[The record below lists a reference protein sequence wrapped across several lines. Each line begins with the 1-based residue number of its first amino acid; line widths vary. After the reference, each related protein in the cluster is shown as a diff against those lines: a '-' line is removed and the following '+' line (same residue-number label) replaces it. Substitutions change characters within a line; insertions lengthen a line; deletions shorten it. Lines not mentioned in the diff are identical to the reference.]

1 LDRSRISGAA
11 RSTHR
16 HRKRTARR
24 PPGLDIVERDG
35 HWHIRGTLRVAGNS
49 RRIRKS
55 TELPATP
62 ENREYAEALRATI
75 EREIRDEVVHGLKP
89 SIATAIACDRWL
101 RRPRRRP
108 IGHREIAAIR
118 EIGAKFGQRKLAA
131 IGAAEW
137 QAFVDDRQ
145 RGNSLAS
152 RERYITAVRAFL
164 NWCRKRPRQWIAETP
179 EFERDK
185 EAARP
190 PKRRA
195 RRVNDL
201 TPELIMLM
209 IDHAA
214 PHLQAQLVV
223 EWCTGARV
231 SSILYHCRLCDVI
244 LVPGRGQITFHDT
257 KNNEPVV
264 AALKDWVVER
274 LLDYLEQRGGRFDD
288 RQQPFFLTDEGLPYT
303 DNGKTAGGQNK
314 SAFKGMKRRTI
325 RTIRARGA
333 AEASRRRHAGDR
345 RDAIAAIAAAKDQA
359 ALVAEVTQ
367 HWFRHKLATEMMS
380 RSGDLRAVMEQ
391 GGWRDV
397 DSVMGYIHDVDGL
410 HPRRAGAAPRIDRRA
425 ADRRD
430 PTRHRYSGT
439 LVRFLAIK
447 AAPRGATAG
456 TGRRQRRLATTCV
469 IARTG
474 SKPGPIAA
482 PQSCWGGRGSI
493 SIASG

>member
-1 LDRSRISGAA
+1 MDRGRISGAA

-16 HRKRTARR
+16 HRKRGSRR

-55 TELPATP
+55 TEQPATP

-75 EREIRDEVVHGLKP
+75 EREIRDEVVHGVRP
-89 SIATAIACDRWL
+89 SIATAIACDRYL

-108 IGHREIAAIR
+108 IGHREAAAIR
-118 EIGAKFGQRKLAA
+118 EIDARFGQRKLLT

-145 RGNSLAS
+145 RGNSLTS

-164 NWCRKRPRQWIAETP
+164 NWCRRRPRQWIADTP
-179 EFERDK
+179 EFDRDK

-195 RRVNDL
+195 RRVADL

-231 SSILYHCRLCDVI
+231 SSVLYGCRLCDVI

-257 KNNEPVV
+257 KNSEPVV
-264 AALKDWVVER
+264 SALNDWAVGR
-274 LLDYLEQRGGRFDD
+274 LLDYIELRGGRLDD
-288 RQQPFFLTDEGLPYT
+288 REKPFFLTDEGVPYA
-303 DNGKTAGGQNK
+303 DNGKTSGGQNK
-314 SAFKGMKRRTI
+314 SAFKGMRRRTVK
-325 RTIRARGA
+325 TIRASGA
-333 AEASRRRHAGDR
+333 AEAWSRRRAGDR
-345 RDAIAAIAAAKDQA
+345 RGAAGAIAAAKDCA
-359 ALVAEVTQ
+359 ALVASVTQ
-367 HWFRHKLATEMMS
+367 HWFRHKLATDMVS
-380 RSGDLRAVMEQ
+380 LTGDLRAAMAQ
-391 GGWRDV
+391 GGWKDV
-397 DSVMGYIHDVDGL
+397 QSVMGYSHDV
-410 HPRRAGAAPRIDRRA
+410 PAR
-425 ADRRD
+425 
-430 PTRHRYSGT
+430 
-439 LVRFLAIK
+439 
-447 AAPRGATAG
+447 
-456 TGRRQRRLATTCV
+456 RRQLINNLPIGDIRSRDSRDK
-469 IARTG
+469 IA
-474 SKPGPIAA
+474 
-482 PQSCWGGRGSI
+482 
-493 SIASG
+493 